1 MSSVL
6 DTIGVSCIGHR
17 GGMEAGEVWGVSS
30 DYICWEFSLWVC
42 VFSFL

>member
-17 GGMEAGEVWGVSS
+17 GGEEAGEMW
-30 DYICWEFSLWVC
+30 SLLRLHMLGILPVGVC